1 MKNFSGKLNK
11 VVENI
16 ELYLKSVFSKQSRN
30 SYLIMPMKYSVLSGI
45 YNLHQLY
52 YFLIDFSIWHE
63 IFMVVDM
70 RKSLAVK

>member
-1 MKNFSGKLNK
+1 
-11 VVENI
+11 
-16 ELYLKSVFSKQSRN
+16 
-30 SYLIMPMKYSVLSGI
+30 MKYSVLSGI

-52 YFLIDFSIWHE
+52 YFLIDFTIWHE